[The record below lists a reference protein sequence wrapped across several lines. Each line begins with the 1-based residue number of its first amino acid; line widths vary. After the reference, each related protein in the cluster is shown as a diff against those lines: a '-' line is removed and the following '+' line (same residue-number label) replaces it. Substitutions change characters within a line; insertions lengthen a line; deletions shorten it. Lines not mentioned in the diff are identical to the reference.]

1 MSMAE
6 FERNE
11 FRNFYMVNAN
21 MDNPLIS
28 LAGEPNA
35 KQRIFDY
42 MTRNMGMWNTIVLK
56 QSYAAKELKISAVH
70 FCRVI
75 KELEELRYIVK
86 NGKSQTN
93 NIYMI
98 NPNKVWKGEAKDH
111 SAGINKF
118 AKLLQGKSSGEK

>member
-1 MSMAE
+1 MAE
-6 FERNE
+6 LERNE
-11 FRNFYMVNAN
+11 FRSFYMVNASI
-21 MDNPLIS
+21 DNPLIA

-56 QSYAAKELKISAVH
+56 QSTAAKELKISTVH

-75 KELEELRYIVK
+75 KELERLRYIAK
-86 NGKSQTN
+86 NGKNQTN

-98 NPNKVWKGEAKDH
+98 NPAKVWKGEAKDH
-111 SAGINKF
+111 AAGIVKF
-118 AKLLQGKSSGEK
+118 SKLIQGKTNSEK